1 MSTPAYDNDDRF
13 RQRLENH
20 REMPADAVW
29 DGIAAALDKKKRKQ
43 RVLFWLRLAGLGLS
57 AAAVL
62 LPAILLTGQPSVEE
76 GGFALRA
83 LQHDHRSTATS
94 GFRSMNGHPSLATAD
109 QQADQ
114 NSETASAA
122 TVSPERLPNDG
133 SSPLQT
139 TKISRPSV
147 SRNTGDK
154 SYLPSDRS
162 AVANGN
168 STKNGHAQPE
178 KNAGNVTGPGNTS
191 APVVIVKKDKA
202 SETVP
207 TLSAGTENVP
217 PDRTARVQTLS
228 VISPEVYGT
237 QPLPAARHTEIITHV
252 PSVGAVACLEP
263 IKRLPRIFE
272 YSLSLQGNLGSVA
285 YDRMTPGQSAPPPP
299 DDPSANSSDVVKSS
313 SREQEGLYLG
323 TTFKAMFVFK
333 RHLYLQGGL
342 GYESFAFN
350 DPYRFTLGGIS
361 SGEPPGS
368 AIAEA
373 NTKTAYGEV
382 LVPVSSLLEENTQD
396 GPGILSGKLR
406 YRMQQLYFPI
416 EIGYRYQYKKFGFS
430 VGGGPGFHVPL
441 GQQAVFVTEAGNRRD
456 VDLRRLSRFN
466 VSLGLETG
474 VEYRPVHKLTL
485 FTGLNLRYQML
496 NIYPDSPEITRPYSV
511 SLYLGLRMNLTGLI
525 RK

>member
-43 RVLFWLRLAGLGLS
+43 RVLFWLRSAGLGLS

-83 LQHDHRSTATS
+83 LQHDKHSTAAS
-94 GFRSMNGHPSLATAD
+94 GFRSMSGRPSLATAD
-109 QQADQ
+109 QRNGQ
-114 NSETASAA
+114 NSGTVSAA
-122 TVSPERLPNDG
+122 AAFSEQLPNDV
-133 SSPLQT
+133 SSPSQK
-139 TKISRPSV
+139 TKTSPLSV

-154 SYLPSDRS
+154 TVLPSDRS

-168 STKNGHAQPE
+168 SNKNGHAQPE
-178 KNAGNVTGPGNTS
+178 KNAGNGTGSGNTS
-191 APVVIVKKDKA
+191 APVVVVKKDKV

-207 TLSAGTENVP
+207 TLPAGTENVP
-217 PDRTARVQTLS
+217 DRTVRVQTLS

-237 QPLPAARHTEIITHV
+237 QPLPAARRTEIITHV
-252 PSVGAVACLEP
+252 PPVGAVASLEP
-263 IKRLPRIFE
+263 IRQLPRIFE
-272 YSLSLQGNLGSVA
+272 YSLSLQGNLGGVA

-313 SREQEGLYLG
+313 SREQEGLYWG

-368 AIAEA
+368 AISEA

-382 LVPVSSLLEENTQD
+382 LVPVSSLQEESTQD